1 MCGICGIWGAEHED
15 QERLDTMLESI
26 RHRGPNDKGILFMP
40 PAALGM
46 VRLAIIDLE
55 SGAQPMHSPDGHV
68 SLVFNGE
75 IYNFRELRKEIEAFH
90 PFRTRSDTEV
100 ILNGYL
106 LWGEDV
112 FRRLNGM
119 FAIALWD
126 RRTNKLLLVRDPMGI
141 KPLYYLKTDRKYYFS
156 SEIKTFTLGRLANR
170 ISQTALAQ
178 FLATCYTFRP
188 GTAIVGVL
196 QVEAGE
202 LLSLNVDGQVSR
214 RYFRL
219 PGENRFSSPA
229 NYIEAERQI
238 GSALDEAVLR
248 QTVADVPYGLLLSA
262 GVDSMAVAAG
272 LHSRG
277 LTENLRTYTLFFPDA
292 GSFSE
297 DQPVRKI
304 AAQLKLDS
312 AFIPFTANDLIR
324 DWDAICTTFDNLEL
338 LPTAALIHRLSHEAA
353 RDRRMVLAGNGGDEM
368 FFGYP
373 TYVASR
379 LNRRLR
385 PYARLLKNALPRFA
399 KVLPVSSGYL
409 GLAEKIRRFALGFS
423 ENPALAHAQWRHI
436 FTYPELAAL
445 LRPGFL
451 PPSPVDLYMPQL
463 RYHHDAIAQGGD
475 DESADQWMDLR
486 GWKIDS
492 GLMMWDKAG
501 MASGLEIRVPLI
513 DLDFADRVLSLPTH
527 LRSGGK
533 LGSKR
538 LLRNI
543 LAQHLPGE
551 IAKLPKHGFQ
561 MPLDQWMRGKLR
573 PMFRDLTA
581 SLPSSVFNA
590 AYIERLWKEF
600 EARQGDHAL
609 KLWALGALAGWTKA
623 HNIDWG
629 TL

>member
-1 MCGICGIWGAEHED
+1 MCGICGIWGAD
-15 QERLDTMLESI
+15 QGDQYHLEVMLTSI
-26 RHRGPNDKGILFMP
+26 RHRGPDDNGILFEP

-46 VRLAIIDLE
+46 VRLSIIDLAG
-55 SGAQPMHSPDGHV
+55 GAQPMHSPDGSV

-75 IYNFRELRKEIEAFH
+75 IYNYRELRKEIEAFH
-90 PFRTRSDTEV
+90 PFRTNSDTEV

-106 LWGEDV
+106 LWGEGV

-119 FAIALWD
+119 FAVAIWD
-126 RRTNKLLLVRDPMGI
+126 RRVNKLLLARDPMGI
-141 KPLYYLKTDRKYYFS
+141 KPLYYLKKDRKVYFS
-156 SEIKTFTLGRLANR
+156 SEIKTFTLGRQANSV
-170 ISQTALAQ
+170 SQVALAQ
-178 FLATCYTFRP
+178 FLAACYTFRP
-188 GTAIVGVL
+188 GTAIEGVL
-196 QVEAGE
+196 QVEPGE
-202 LLSLNVDGQVSR
+202 LLTLDADTQVR
-214 RYFRL
+214 RRHFRL
-219 PGENRFSSPA
+219 PGENKLPSPI
-229 NYIEAERQI
+229 NHIETEHQI
-238 GSALDEAVLR
+238 GAALDDAVLR

-262 GVDSMAVAAG
+262 GVDSMAVVAG
-272 LHSRG
+272 LHTRG

-297 DQPVRKI
+297 DLPVRKV
-304 AAQLKLDS
+304 AKQLKLDS
-312 AFIPFTANDLIR
+312 AFIPFTAEDLIH

-338 LPTAALIHRLSHEAA
+338 LPTAALIYKLGREAA

-379 LNRRLR
+379 LNRRLK
-385 PYARLLKNALPRFA
+385 PYSRFLKGTLPRFV
-399 KVLPVSSGYL
+399 KFLPVSSDYL
-409 GLAEKIRRFALGFS
+409 GLAEKMRRFALGFS
-423 ENPALAHAQWRHI
+423 EDFALAHAQWRHV
-436 FTYPELAAL
+436 FTYPELAVL
-445 LRPGFL
+445 LSPGFL
-451 PPSPVDLYMPQL
+451 PRSPSDLYMPQL
-463 RYHHDAIAQGGD
+463 QYRGDAIAQGGD

-501 MASGLEIRVPLI
+501 MASSLEIRVPLI
-513 DLDFADRVLSLPTH
+513 DLDFTDQVLSLPTH

-551 IAKLPKHGFQ
+551 IAQLPKHGFQ

-581 SLPSSVFNA
+581 ALPSSVFNT
-590 AYIERLWKEF
+590 AYVDRLWKEF
-600 EARQGDHAL
+600 DERRGDHAL
-609 KLWALGALAGWTKA
+609 KLWALGAVSGWSA
-623 HNIDWG
+623 RHG
-629 TL
+629 VSF